1 MKGKYRII
9 VENKKIRYD
18 FEIKRNIT
26 IIKGDSATGKTTLA
40 DMIAEY
46 EENGADSGIRL
57 TCDRECHI
65 LQGRYWK
72 ALLAEMKNSIIFIDE
87 GNKFV
92 SSVEFAEEVKRSDNY
107 FVIITREALETLPYS
122 VDEIYGIRNSG
133 KYGTLKNVYN
143 EMYKIYTNVNV
154 NESVKVD
161 YIITEDSKAGYQFF
175 KEVYSSE
182 HLQCISA
189 DGKSNIYKH
198 LKKDKNVLVVA
209 DGAAFGSEVEK
220 IELYARQNN
229 NCYLYLPESFEWLIL
244 KSGVI
249 KNTDL
254 SAILQNTWDY
264 VDSSMYMSWERYFTA
279 LLVELTNNTY
289 LQYSKN
295 DLNDVYIKGSIKDNI
310 VRQIK
315 ILSDILQSEE
325 NK

>member
-1 MKGKYRII
+1 M
-9 VENKKIRYD
+9 
-18 FEIKRNIT
+18 
-26 IIKGDSATGKTTLA
+26 
-40 DMIAEY
+40 
-46 EENGADSGIRL
+46 
-57 TCDRECHI
+57 
-65 LQGRYWK
+65 
-72 ALLAEMKNSIIFIDE
+72 AEMKNSIIFIDE

-107 FVIITREALETLPYS
+107 FVIITRETLETLPYS

-220 IELYARQNN
+220 IELYARQGYKLIIDNN
-229 NCYLYLPESFEWLIL
+229 NE
-244 KSGVI
+244 
-249 KNTDL
+249 
-254 SAILQNTWDY
+254 
-264 VDSSMYMSWERYFTA
+264 
-279 LLVELTNNTY
+279 
-289 LQYSKN
+289 
-295 DLNDVYIKGSIKDNI
+295 
-310 VRQIK
+310 
-315 ILSDILQSEE
+315 
-325 NK
+325 